1 MLESF
6 VMPSFRNHLPVQIHF
21 SEGISGMLPNLLSA
35 EGVSR
40 AALINDD
47 GLLNFNTPTAKV
59 LSDTEASGA
68 TADVEVRDAFA
79 ASLEITKR

>member
-1 MLESF
+1 MQESF
-6 VMPSFRNHLPVQIHF
+6 VIPSFRNHLPVQIHF
-21 SEGISGMLPNLLSA
+21 SEGISAMLPNLLAA

-47 GLLNFNTPTAKV
+47 GLLKFNPPAAKV
-59 LSDTEASGA
+59 LADIEASGI
-68 TADVEVRDAFA
+68 TADVEVREAFA